1 MSVCL
6 NADNSTIIQ
15 DRKIPNMKYITRRE
29 RLFKMLGD
37 NTDPRIRAALPATTT
52 TIKNQQ
58 FLYAYDGCNCVHR
71 FINSQITE

>member
-15 DRKIPNMKYITRRE
+15 DRKIPNMTYITRRE

-37 NTDPRIRAALPATTT
+37 NTDPRIRLLATALPATTT
-52 TIKNQQ
+52 TIK
-58 FLYAYDGCNCVHR
+58 
-71 FINSQITE
+71 INSFYMPMMDVIVYIAL